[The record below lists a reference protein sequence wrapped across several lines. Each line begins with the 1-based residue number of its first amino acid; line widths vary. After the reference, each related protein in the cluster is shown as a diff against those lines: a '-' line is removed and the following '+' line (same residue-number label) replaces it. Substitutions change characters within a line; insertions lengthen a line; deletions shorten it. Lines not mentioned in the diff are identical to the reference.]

1 MDYIS
6 LVKGELITSLVTKQ
20 LLPPLFLDFSLRG
33 TLQVKIA
40 NLVNPATVLL
50 MKTCMNTFQNMDNTG
65 LV

>member
-20 LLPPLFLDFSLRG
+20 LLPPLFLDFSRRG

-40 NLVNPATVLL
+40 NLLNPATVLL
-50 MKTCMNTFQNMDNTG
+50 MKTGMNTFQNMDNTG